1 MPPRDDDKAM
11 DGLLRRSLARGAAA
25 NACPEPDIL
34 AAYCERSLDLEELA
48 RYEPHFSECARC
60 REQLAAIFRA
70 GSVAD
75 IPVMQETMEAAVVA
89 APRTMALSSAAADAP
104 KKQTRPGRFDWRWL
118 APVAAAILVVV
129 FIYGRNASRLE
140 KPQISGN
147 QVAMTKP
154 QAVPPSGLADR
165 EFDAQHQSR
174 PLPTPPKR
182 PAKDSGSANPAA
194 PPVARD
200 ELPQLARNYPAAP
213 PTRDLKANRV
223 DELRSEYES
232 RDDLKKRAETAT
244 SNNLEKSASSELDT
258 FSAAKSNADSP
269 PAAVAP
275 PASPP
280 RGAGA
285 PTRAETKQSGT
296 RAGAAGQKSIVGGML
311 NDKKQMETAAG
322 ASDTVTVTSQAVA
335 VQSPAPVIQT
345 PDAGVQYRIPAAGVV
360 ERSSDGG
367 ATWQGQRVKANAEI
381 LAGAAPSENVC
392 WLVGRGGVI
401 LMTSD
406 GKHWKKIPSPAVVDF
421 VGVTAADASFAT
433 VTAADERKFSTQ
445 NGGLTWQ
452 LMK

>member
-1 MPPRDDDKAM
+1 
-11 DGLLRRSLARGAAA
+11 
-25 NACPEPDIL
+25 
-34 AAYCERSLDLEELA
+34 
-48 RYEPHFSECARC
+48 
-60 REQLAAIFRA
+60 
-70 GSVAD
+70 
-75 IPVMQETMEAAVVA
+75 
-89 APRTMALSSAAADAP
+89 
-104 KKQTRPGRFDWRWL
+104 
-118 APVAAAILVVV
+118 VAAAILVVV

-258 FSAAKSNADSP
+258 FSAAKSNADSA

-296 RAGAAGQKSIVGGML
+296 RAGAAGQKSNVGGML
-311 NDKKQMETAAG
+311 NDKKQMQTAAG
-322 ASDTVTVTSQAVA
+322 AGDTVTVTSQAV
-335 VQSPAPVIQT
+335 VGQPPAPVIQT
-345 PDAGVQYRIPAAGVV
+345 PDAGLQYRFPAAGVV

-392 WLVGRGGVI
+392 WLVGRGGLI

-433 VTAADERKFSTQ
+433 GTAADEGKFSTQ
-445 NGGLTWQ
+445 NGGMTWQ